1 LILDEVT
8 RDYVYSIKDEQLR
21 KAKLIPW
28 LEDEI
33 DQDELCESDPSVQ
46 NEPDENYFN
55 VKRKTLYLFF
65 DKIRITYHVSPF

>member
-1 LILDEVT
+1 MILDEVT
-8 RDYVYSIKDEQLR
+8 RDYVYSIKDEKLR

-33 DQDELCESDPSVQ
+33 DQDELSESDPRLQ

-55 VKRKTLYLFF
+55 VKRNF
-65 DKIRITYHVSPF
+65 

>member
-46 NEPDENYFN
+46 NEPADEYF
-55 VKRKTLYLFF
+55 V
-65 DKIRITYHVSPF
+65 

>member
-8 RDYVYSIKDEQLR
+8 RDYVYSIKDEKLR

-33 DQDELCESDPSVQ
+33 DQDDLCESDPRVQ
-46 NEPDENYFN
+46 NEPTAEYF
-55 VKRKTLYLFF
+55 V
-65 DKIRITYHVSPF
+65 